1 LLGAGTLDGDDV
13 TQVPAARQAVDARH
27 GHHVAGRK
35 ALEHFE
41 KLAPVAARARYLLAV
56 NLRASRA
63 AKLLK
68 LGVER
73 LPVGANSGIAERAIL
88 LVRSG
93 HIFAAISVAMALEW
107 IKR

>member
-1 LLGAGTLDGDDV
+1 MRV
-13 TQVPAARQAVDARH
+13 T
-27 GHHVAGRK
+27 GHHVARRE
-35 ALEHFE
+35 ALEQFE

-56 NLRASRA
+56 NLGASRA

-68 LGVER
+68 VGVER

-88 LVRSG
+88 RGRSG